1 MRYAG
6 AYMRPLSV
14 VLLLGWAAVGFTPAA
29 AGAAAPVSD
38 SMCVQATKPVNDYFE
53 KTKDPATPLDTVIAL
68 AQNVVDAYDFCA
80 AQSLADGGLDN
91 VHYAELWSA
100 RYEYVIGGWQH
111 LAGNDG
117 LAREA
122 LQRAVKLTQEIIDWR
137 PPAQMIYR
145 SNDVNMGSGSLHNA
159 GADSLSRFHDDAL
172 KVRDAAVKSLSL
184 LSAPA
189 AGAPASPAPS
199 ATAH

>member
-1 MRYAG
+1 
-6 AYMRPLSV
+6 MRPLSV
-14 VLLLGWAAVGFTPAA
+14 VVLLGWAVLGFTPAA
-29 AGAAAPVSD
+29 ASAAAPVSD
-38 SMCVQATKPVNDYFE
+38 SICMQATKPVNDYFE
-53 KTKDPATPLDTVIAL
+53 KTKDPATTIETAITF
-68 AQNVVDAYDFCA
+68 AQNVVDAYDLCA
-80 AQSLADGGLDN
+80 AESLADGGLDN

-111 LAGNDG
+111 LDGNDG
-117 LAREA
+117 LARVA

-137 PPAQMIYR
+137 PPAQTVYR
-145 SNDVNMGSGSLHNA
+145 SNDVNMGSGSAHNA

-172 KVRDAAVKSLSL
+172 KVRDAAVKSLAL

-189 AGAPASPAPS
+189 PPAPASPAPA